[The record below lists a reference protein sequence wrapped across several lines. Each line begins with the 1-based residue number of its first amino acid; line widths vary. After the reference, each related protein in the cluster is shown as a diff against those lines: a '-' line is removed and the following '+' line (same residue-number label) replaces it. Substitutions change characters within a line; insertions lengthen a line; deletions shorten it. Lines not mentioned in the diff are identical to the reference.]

1 MTQRR
6 TRQEWFSL
14 IDSFEISGLTHSQFC
29 QSRQLSVHSFRAW
42 LYRIRKL
49 KEQTELPQFLPVL
62 FEEQPE
68 ENSIPSTLQLEI
80 GDLFFTFSNLP
91 EPQYLAQLLAH
102 LGCEVN

>member
-14 IDSFEISGLTHSQFC
+14 IDSFENSDLTHSQFC
-29 QSRQLSVHSFRAW
+29 QSQQLSVHSFRAW

-49 KEQTELPQFLPVL
+49 KKQTELPQFLPVL
-62 FEEQPE
+62 FEEQLE
-68 ENSIPSTLQLEI
+68 ETSMPSALQLEF
-80 GDLFFTFSNLP
+80 GDLFFSFPNLP
-91 EPQYLAQLLAH
+91 EPQYLVQLLLQ